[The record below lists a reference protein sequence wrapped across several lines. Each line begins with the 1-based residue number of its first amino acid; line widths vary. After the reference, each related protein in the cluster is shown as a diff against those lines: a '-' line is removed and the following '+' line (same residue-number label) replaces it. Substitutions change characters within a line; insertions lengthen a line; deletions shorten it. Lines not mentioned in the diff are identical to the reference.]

1 MTVLNERPS
10 VKFHIKLKSDTKK
23 DLPSDVNYLQDS
35 PFEFLLVQ
43 TPLLFRQMSTLQMTF
58 PVF

>member
-1 MTVLNERPS
+1 M
-10 VKFHIKLKSDTKK
+10 

-35 PFEFLLVQ
+35 PFEFLLAQ